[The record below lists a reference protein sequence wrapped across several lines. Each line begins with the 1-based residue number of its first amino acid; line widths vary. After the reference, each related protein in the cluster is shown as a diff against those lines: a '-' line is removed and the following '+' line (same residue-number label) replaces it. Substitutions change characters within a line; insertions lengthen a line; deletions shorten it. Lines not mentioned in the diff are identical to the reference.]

1 MVAAL
6 WGAYE
11 AINSNNKVLVALG
24 TALLVSLGPWGILA
38 AAIMYV
44 VRAKREFDAYM
55 EHPLPM
61 DKYTPVQQ
69 FFIKFGAILKAV
81 GEMFAFSNAKDGIG
95 MTEELTN
102 KLRDMGL
109 LETARDIGTWIVRLK
124 EFFKGVW
131 EGIKSGWGTIKSIGR
146 GILNALEP
154 VIDLLGEIGLSFNK
168 NTSDI
173 EKWKQVGEWVGIAI
187 MTILFVIIGAIAIM
201 TAAWIINGVAMLI
214 SWLPIIIIIGVVIAI
229 IWGIIWVVQHFGE
242 IWDAVSTWISNKWYW
257 VLGKIGEG
265 FAWLLAQPARLFAAG
280 VAIVQNI
287 WDGVSSMWDSFMG
300 WLDEKITAMVDK
312 IKGAWDWIGD
322 QASGALDW
330 ATGGGSKD
338 DGGGISPSS
347 NTPYGNPRGIG
358 GAIARGKGNAYGGM
372 QPVVLSNTT
381 QQVSGITLNTYLD
394 GEKIASNT
402 MDRQKLKEAR
412 KND

>member
-1 MVAAL
+1 
-6 WGAYE
+6 
-11 AINSNNKVLVALG
+11 
-24 TALLVSLGPWGILA
+24 
-38 AAIMYV
+38 MYV

-69 FFIKFGAILKAV
+69 FFIKFGALLKAI
-81 GEMFAFSNAKDGIG
+81 GEMFTFSNAKDGIG

-131 EGIKSGWGTIKSIGR
+131 EGTKSGWGTIKSIGR
-146 GILNALEP
+146 GILNALER
-154 VIDLLGEIGLSFNK
+154 VIDLLGEIGLAFNK

-187 MTILFVIIGAIAIM
+187 MTILFVIIGTIAIM
-201 TAAWIINGVAMLI
+201 TAAWIINGIAMLI
-214 SWLPIIIIIGVVIAI
+214 SWLPVIIIIGVVIAI

-242 IWDAVSTWISNKWYW
+242 IWDAVSTWISDKWYW

-280 VAIVQNI
+280 VAIVQN
-287 WDGVSSMWDSFMG
+287 
-300 WLDEKITAMVDK
+300 T
-312 IKGAWDWIGD
+312 
-322 QASGALDW
+322 
-330 ATGGGSKD
+330 
-338 DGGGISPSS
+338 
-347 NTPYGNPRGIG
+347 
-358 GAIARGKGNAYGGM
+358 
-372 QPVVLSNTT
+372 
-381 QQVSGITLNTYLD
+381 
-394 GEKIASNT
+394 
-402 MDRQKLKEAR
+402 
-412 KND
+412 